1 MLDKAKAVLHPMGLL
16 LKCSI
21 FSWYNLGVPC
31 NGNLLN
37 GIPDVSMIVVMDGQS
52 LKLNQTVPSLIEE
65 VMVECPH
72 LLEALTLDLWDQ
84 YSRGNQEG

>member
-1 MLDKAKAVLHPMGLL
+1 
-16 LKCSI
+16 
-21 FSWYNLGVPC
+21 
-31 NGNLLN
+31 
-37 GIPDVSMIVVMDGQS
+37 MIVVMDGQS